1 MGNFKLWLVAAALA
15 VGVVANAALVDATIM
30 VERAANNKTLTVRYD
45 NAAASTLELR
55 INGVSVAARQ
65 LDDTRDNGEVEFSV
79 DVAALEDGENRF
91 EIRLYDK
98 AGKLLG
104 TQRSSV
110 TIDRSGNGPVFLTSP
125 KPNAQVQGFV
135 EISVGFRTQLR
146 NLYVSFFVNEDFKAI
161 KNFAPFSFTWD
172 TTSVPNGWHEVQA
185 WVVDESNA
193 TFKTERMRLFVN
205 NPGGRTKRSETDGV
219 APANTKPAP
228 VQAPARPAQAKPTQ
242 AAPARPAQAAPA
254 RPANVAPA
262 RPAQVRPATVAPAAR
277 PAAKPQ
283 TLPLPRV
290 NNTVAPATKPATK
303 PTGNTSGQAS
313 GAQLS
318 APVKPGTTAPAVNP
332 GTVEIRVKPP
342 VSAPARPA
350 AQPVK
355 PATKPV
361 VIEAGKDDDVVAAAP
376 RRTISFGTRMSDV
389 ETFEIYV
396 EGARVNFDVDPFVMD
411 GVPMTPFRHL
421 FEHSGGKVKWDHN
434 TKTVDATGNGM
445 TVWFRIGNP
454 DAKVNGNTVAME
466 IAPFVRRNRS
476 VVPLSFVSEALGVK
490 VEYDAS
496 TGHVLIMNNRKN

>member
-242 AAPARPAQAAPA
+242 AAPARPAQARPANAAPA
-254 RPANVAPA
+254 RPA
-262 RPAQVRPATVAPAAR
+262 AQPAR

-283 TLPLPRV
+283 LPLPRV
-290 NNTVAPATKPATK
+290 NNTVVPATKPATK

-318 APVKPGTTAPAVNP
+318 APVKPATSAPVVNP
-332 GTVEIRVKPP
+332 GTVDIRVKPP
-342 VSAPARPA
+342 VATPV
-350 AQPVK
+350 AQPAK

-361 VIEAGKDDDVVAAAP
+361 VIEVGKDDDVVAAAP
-376 RRTISFGTRMSDV
+376 RRTVSFGTRMSDV

-434 TKTVDATGNGM
+434 SKTVDATGNGM

-454 DAKVNGNTVAME
+454 DAKVNGNTIAME
-466 IAPFVRRNRS
+466 IAPFVRSNRS

-496 TGHVLIMNNRKN
+496 TGHVLIMNKRKN